1 MIDKQETAALPE
13 MENQPN
19 KPNPRRP
26 RRTDIRQLGA
36 RLTQR
41 LSLRR
46 VCVGIAVFSAVA
58 ASAIAVAVPKT
69 EATITLPGKT
79 PVMQDVVTEQQ
90 QYQLTDADI
99 NKENVQRVIAS
110 LARPD
115 AYSAAVTNTLYWNA
129 DWQEIEATQ
138 YVRDDVCLTEFY
150 NDEKVAEQYSATKD
164 DEYYAWRR
172 GAQTYYNG
180 PAGIISADDSSMIPT
195 YETVV
200 EEETDSIV
208 DAGLRTV
215 NGESCIY
222 VTVTDA
228 ETGYNL
234 TYWVST
240 VSGLLVQA
248 DYIRGSQL
256 VRSVVMDEIVQ
267 RIPSKS
273 LYLLPDD
280 TSLLPRGAE
289 EGEDVTDE
297 QSTTATQD
305 DGASVFASSNSPVIA
320 QRSGNQAQPSVSQ
333 PVG

>member
-1 MIDKQETAALPE
+1 MIDKQETAALPN
-13 MENQPN
+13 MQKQPN
-19 KPNPRRP
+19 KPKRKRP
-26 RRTDIRQLGA
+26 NIRQLGA
-36 RLTQR
+36 RLAQR
-41 LSLRR
+41 ISPRR
-46 VCVGIAVFSAVA
+46 ACVGIAVFSAVVA
-58 ASAIAVAVPKT
+58 VAIAVAVPNT
-69 EATITLPGKT
+69 EATITLPDKT

-90 QYQLTDADI
+90 RYRLTDADI
-99 NKENVQRVIAS
+99 NEENVQRVIAS
-110 LARPD
+110 LVRPD
-115 AYSAAVTNTLYWNA
+115 AYSATVTNTLYWNA
-129 DWQEIEATQ
+129 DWQEIKATQ

-150 NDEKVAEQYSATKD
+150 NDEEIAERYSATKD

-180 PAGIISADDSSMIPT
+180 PAGMISADDSSMIPT

-200 EEETDSIV
+200 GEETDSIV

-222 VTVTDA
+222 VTVTDS

-248 DYIRGSQL
+248 DYVRGSQL
-256 VRSVVMDEIVQ
+256 VRSVVVDEIVQ

-273 LYLLPDD
+273 LFLLPDD
-280 TSLLPRGAE
+280 TSLLPLGAE

-297 QSTTATQD
+297 QMTSETQD
-305 DGASVFASSNSPVIA
+305 GGASVFSSSNSPVIA
-320 QRSGNQAQPSVSQ
+320 QQSENQPIS
-333 PVG
+333 